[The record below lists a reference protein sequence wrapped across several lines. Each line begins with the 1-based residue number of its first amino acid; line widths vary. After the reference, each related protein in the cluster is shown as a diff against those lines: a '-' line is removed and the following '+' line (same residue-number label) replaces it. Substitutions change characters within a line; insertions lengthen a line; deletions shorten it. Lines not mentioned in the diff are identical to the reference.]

1 MVANTFRRLR
11 RREPE
16 PGPGANSG
24 PGAPA
29 PAAVAAPRTPAAA
42 GPVPVADTPP
52 TAAPATAEPPT
63 AEPLTPVSPTAEPAP
78 VSPMSTVG
86 PVPAAERAAV
96 RALAGRSTPGGHR
109 AGAQPGVLVGTVASS
124 DGWPLP
130 DATVTVLEGSG
141 RQVGFAVS
149 DDSGVFAAEVGAHG
163 AVTVVIAVAGSEPV
177 ARAAQIAAGQR
188 FDLGDVVLAAAGG
201 LAVPTSGRWS
211 LDPAHSIV
219 RATARHIGLARV
231 EGRFTDFAG
240 ELVFNDPLETSVV
253 EVTIQAASITTGN
266 EQRDQHLRSADF
278 LDVERF
284 PLLTYRGDSLVRHP
298 GERATVSGELTIRDV
313 TRSVPLRVTYL
324 GSGPDPWGGTRTA
337 FTATTQ
343 LARRD
348 YEISWNMGLP
358 GGMTV
363 VGPTLQIDLDIE
375 AVLVD

>member
-1 MVANTFRRLR
+1 MVADTFRRLR
-11 RREPE
+11 RRAPE
-16 PGPGANSG
+16 A
-24 PGAPA
+24 
-29 PAAVAAPRTPAAA
+29 TA
-42 GPVPVADTPP
+42 GPVAV
-52 TAAPATAEPPT
+52 
-63 AEPLTPVSPTAEPAP
+63 PAP
-78 VSPMSTVG
+78 DTAPPPRLAPPPPAPPAVIPDRSTAR
-86 PVPAAERAAV
+86 P
-96 RALAGRSTPGGHR
+96 LAGRSTPGGHR
-109 AGAQPGVLVGTVASS
+109 AGAQPGLLVGSVASA

-130 DATVTVLEGSG
+130 DATVTVLEGAG

-149 DDSGVFAAEVGAHG
+149 DDTGAFAAEVGAHG

-188 FDLGDVVLAAAGG
+188 CDLGDVVLAAAGG
-201 LAVPTSGRWS
+201 LTVPTSGRWS

-240 ELVFNDPLETSVV
+240 EVVFNDPVETSVV
-253 EVTIQAASITTGN
+253 VVTIQAGSITTGN

-313 TRSVPLRVTYL
+313 TRPVPLRVTYL

-358 GGMTV
+358 GGLTV

-375 AVLVD
+375 AVRVD